1 MLLCIYVN
9 SGRVGNNLFIYKVCV
24 CVHMYICLTME
35 NDICYKISTYLGC
48 GKPLNILV
56 KMAGKKTTN

>member
-9 SGRVGNNLFIYKVCV
+9 SGRVDNNLFIYKVCV

-35 NDICYKISTYLGC
+35 NDICS
-48 GKPLNILV
+48 
-56 KMAGKKTTN
+56 KMEPTSVVENR

>member
-24 CVHMYICLTME
+24 CVHMYICMIYVLKWNLPRLWKT
-35 NDICYKISTYLGC
+35 
-48 GKPLNILV
+48 V
-56 KMAGKKTTN
+56 KHIG